1 MRSLVKARFLPEII
15 YIFSRSPCRW
25 APTGVSPPRRPH
37 SFKKKKSSPAAEGR
51 SDRLKNDLCS
61 ISESELLWTEE
72 RRSPQAVDHAAT
84 LDFLHLLTDFEAFK
98 MLMVEALAAR
108 ANAGAEAAATEVS
121 RAPLRGLQ
129 QTTLFILCGCVLF
142 FSLNCSRNFVGTLD
156 IVL

>member
-1 MRSLVKARFLPEII
+1 MTYVFVGRSAFLARNHI
-15 YIFSRSPCRW
+15 
-25 APTGVSPPRRPH
+25 
-37 SFKKKKSSPAAEGR
+37 SSPAVEGR
-51 SDRLKNDLCS
+51 SDGLKNYLCS

-72 RRSPQAVDHAAT
+72 RRSPEAVDHAAT

-108 ANAGAEAAATEVS
+108 ATAGAEAAATEVS
-121 RAPLRGLQ
+121 RAPLRALQ

-142 FSLNCSRNFVGTLD
+142 FFSLNCSRNSVGTLD